1 MKSIGLRAALVVVL
15 LIGGIILLVP
25 SFTSTLPPGWTKVL
39 PKEKINLGLDLQGGI
54 HLVLE
59 VEADRA
65 VETSADRFAEEIK
78 DALRAQKV
86 GFTRVAKV
94 GRWDIEVLLPNAEQ
108 QTQLRQAMEREFPRI
123 MWVNAETTSEG
134 SRVLFTLD
142 EREVNNIRKM
152 AVAQGLETIRNR
164 IDQFG
169 VREPDIRPEGEDR
182 IMVQLPGIKN
192 PQEAIA
198 LIGKTAVLEF
208 KMVAQNVGD
217 QEIREGKLPAGVK
230 VYPMRPSE
238 QRPATTARVAETK
251 IALEDKTLLTG
262 QYITDARVEIGT
274 QGFGG
279 SQISMSFDPQGARLF
294 ERVTEAN
301 VGRQLAIVL
310 DGVVYSAPQIKERIG
325 GGNAVITGSFT
336 DEEAKVLAIA
346 LRTGRL
352 PAPVKILEQRTVGPS
367 LGADSINKGVLASA
381 IGGLGII
388 IFMIVYYRLSG
399 AIADLALFMNIVLI
413 LAAMAM
419 VGATLTLPGIAGI
432 ALTIGIAV
440 DANVLIYER
449 IREELRLGKTPRAAV
464 ETGYNRATTTILDSN
479 LTSLIAALV
488 LYQFG
493 TGPIK
498 GFAVTLSIGLVA
510 NLFTAIFVTR
520 LFFDYLLI
528 ERRVKQLSI

>member
-1 MKSIGLRAALVVVL
+1 MRAL
-15 LIGGIILLVP
+15 LILAILIVGIIVLVP

-39 PKEKINLGLDLQGGI
+39 PKDKIHLGLDLQGGI

-59 VEADRA
+59 VEADKA
-65 VETSADRFAEEIK
+65 VENSAERFTEEVK

-86 GFTRVAKV
+86 AFTQVTRTNK
-94 GRWDIEVLLPNAEQ
+94 WDIEVVLPSADQ
-108 QTQLRQAMEREFPRI
+108 QKDLGQIIEKDFPRLK
-123 MWVNAETTSEG
+123 WASAEGTTEG
-134 SRVLFTLD
+134 SRILFTMD
-142 EREVNNIRKM
+142 EKEVNNIRKQ

-169 VREPDIRPEGEDR
+169 VLEPDIRPEGEDR
-182 IMVQLPGIKN
+182 ILIQLPGIKN
-192 PQEAIA
+192 PQEAIN

-208 KMVAQNVGD
+208 KLQAQGVTD
-217 QEIREGKLPAGVK
+217 QDMREGKLPPGMK
-230 VYPMRPSE
+230 VYPMRPSD
-238 QRPATTARVAETK
+238 RSSRGDSK

-262 QYITDARVEIGT
+262 QYITDARVEIG
-274 QGFGG
+274 GSGSFGA
-279 SQISMSFDPQGARLF
+279 QIAMEFDPQGARLF
-294 ERVTEAN
+294 ERITGDN

-310 DGVVYSAPQIKERIG
+310 DGVVYSAPNIKEKIG
-325 GGNAVITGSFT
+325 GGRAVITGSFT
-336 DEEAKVLAIA
+336 DDEAKVLAIA

-352 PAPVKILEQRTVGPS
+352 PAPVKILEQRTVGPA
-367 LGADSINKGVLASA
+367 LGQDMITKGILASA
-381 IGGLGII
+381 IGGLGIVL
-388 IFMIVYYRLSG
+388 FMLFYYRFSG
-399 AIADLALFMNIVLI
+399 VIADLALVMNIILI
-413 LAAMAM
+413 LGAMAI

-449 IREELRLGKTPRAAV
+449 IREELRLGKTPRASV
-464 ETGYNRATTTILDSN
+464 ETGYERATVTILDAN
-479 LTSLIAALV
+479 ITSLIAALV

-493 TGPIK
+493 TGPVK

-520 LFFDYLLI
+520 VIFDYLLT